1 MRTNF
6 IIILSVLSF
15 CFACSKGNQ
24 PETFVVEHFIDNR
37 LSIYFD
43 SFKTEAA
50 KRNLVIDYEE
60 MEIDGYIQFIRE
72 RGVAGQC
79 QSYVDGSTRVQ
90 ISPSYWQTATDL
102 QKEFLVFHE
111 LGHCALKREHLDEA
125 DENGTCKSM
134 MNSGGQFCDVNYTE
148 LTREGFIDE
157 LFSF

>member
-15 CFACSKGNQ
+15 CFACSKGKG
-24 PETFVVEHFIDNR
+24 PEVVVIEHFIDSR
-37 LSIYFD
+37 LDVYFD
-43 SFKTEAA
+43 SFRAEAA
-50 KRNLVIDYEE
+50 KRGIDIDFEE

-79 QSYVDGSTRVQ
+79 QTYVDGATRVQ
-90 ISPSYWQTATDL
+90 ISPSYWNTATDL
-102 QKEFLVFHE
+102 EKEFLIFHE

-125 DENGTCKSM
+125 NEDGTCKSM
-134 MNSGGQFCDVNYTE
+134 MNSGGQFCDVNYSE
-148 LTREGFIDE
+148 STRESYIEE